1 MPAVFARIAKP
12 RGKGPPDHAGWRIL
26 HMITPKELW
35 SLVKA
40 SVNAW
45 LEDRAASMGAA
56 LAYYTAFS
64 IAPLLIIAI
73 AVAGLVFGRDVAQ
86 QAVVDQ
92 LQGLLGQAGGTAI
105 EEMLQS
111 TADFGSSILAVIIG
125 VFALVVAA
133 TTAFVELQDDL
144 DRIWKAEPRV
154 GSGIM
159 NLVRSRLLSFGMV
172 LFVGFL
178 L

>member
-1 MPAVFARIAKP
+1 MAL
-12 RGKGPPDHAGWRIL
+12 PDF
-26 HMITPKELW
+26 KELW

-40 SVNAW
+40 SVDAW

-111 TADFGSSILAVIIG
+111 TADFGSSLLTVVIG

-133 TTAFVELQDDL
+133 TTA
-144 DRIWKAEPRV
+144 W
-154 GSGIM
+154 
-159 NLVRSRLLSFGMV
+159 RSRHRRPGCLSTCLKIPGTCREWRSAW
-172 LFVGFL
+172 GPT
-178 L
+178 